1 MNLLLIRHGPA
12 GEASEWA
19 RTGLSDE
26 ERPLTAEGSE
36 LMRIVA
42 PVLRKMVKRLD
53 VLASSSLT
61 RAYQTAEIVATAYD
75 SMPLT
80 TVAALASGGDPAAVL
95 DWLGDRKAGET
106 IALVG
111 HNPDLE
117 DFAGWMLADRRNG
130 FIRLKKGGTALIS
143 FDDVPVPG
151 GGVLRWLLT
160 PKQLMEMARN

>member
-19 RTGLSDE
+19 RTGRSDE
-26 ERPLTAEGSE
+26 ERPLTAKGSE
-36 LMRIVA
+36 MMRLAA
-42 PVLRKMVKRLD
+42 PALRAMVKRLD
-53 VLASSSLT
+53 VLASSPLT
-61 RAYQTAEIVATAYD
+61 RAYQTAEIVTTAYD

-80 TVAALASGGDPAAVL
+80 MVAALASGGDSAALL
-95 DWLGDRKAGET
+95 DWLRDRKSGET

-117 DFAGWMLADRRNG
+117 DFAGWMLTDRRDG

-143 FDDVPVPG
+143 FDDSPVPG
-151 GGVLRWLLT
+151 RGALRWLLT
-160 PKQLMEMARN
+160 PEQMMGMA